1 MSNLSNEKLEI
12 KKSFLI
18 ENYCNQ
24 IDQKINDLKL
34 EFMREWEK
42 NHNFDSTLIDKKLKG
57 FIEEKEFLCG
67 MLNNIEKDIIS
78 LDLQQLIKAS

>member
-24 IDQKINDLKL
+24 IDQKVNSLKL
-34 EFMREWEK
+34 EYMREWEK
-42 NHNFDSTLIDKKLKG
+42 NHNFDSSAINKKLKG
-57 FIEEKEFLCG
+57 YIEEKEFLSA
-67 MLNNIEKDIIS
+67 MLNEASNDLIS
-78 LDLQQLIKAS
+78 INVHQVVQAS